1 VKVEERPRAACSDG
15 CELAEE
21 KKLDMLSA
29 AVERH
34 LSGNQEDACRLGDP
48 SMYMFF
54 FSRRSSSRPFSLATI
69 AMTCI
74 DQ

>member
-1 VKVEERPRAACSDG
+1 MKVEERPRAACSDG

-34 LSGNQEDACRLGDP
+34 LSGNQEDACRLGDILNVHVLLQP
-48 SMYMFF
+48 PVEF
-54 FSRRSSSRPFSLATI
+54 
-69 AMTCI
+69 
-74 DQ
+74 